1 MIKRSFIIPVLDF
14 SPHSPFNIRTLLKDL
29 EDIPG
34 EVICIFNSQE
44 VYDKIYNHPRI
55 DKFCLNSQNAGVSR
69 SWNIGANLSEGKVAF
84 FLNADLHVKAK
95 AIDSLE
101 AYLFALEDALIV
113 SPEGK
118 IVDYERFKRQLNTNF
133 DFPDD
138 LIIKQYSI
146 RNIQKPVKTHDFMG
160 AFFAV
165 NMDQFF
171 FNRLYFDVRFSP
183 CFLEEW
189 NMGLQAL
196 KKGLFCYTVP
206 VDGYSHQMGISLAD
220 GKKELN
226 YFGKKMTRDDILLKN
241 AQEFAK
247 KWLVTSI

>member
-1 MIKRSFIIPVLDF
+1 MVQRSFIIPVLDF
-14 SPHSPFNIRTLLKDL
+14 SPHSPFSIQTLLKDL
-29 EDIPG
+29 EKIPG
-34 EVICIFNSQE
+34 EVICVFNNQE
-44 VYDKIYNHPRI
+44 VFNKIHNHPRI

-69 SWNIGANLSEGKVAF
+69 SWNIGANLSEGKAGF
-84 FLNADLHVKAK
+84 FLNADLHITAK

-118 IVDYERFKRQLNTNF
+118 RIDYERFKRQLDTEF

-138 LIIKQYSI
+138 LILEQYSAK
-146 RNIQKPVKTHDFMG
+146 NIQKPVKTHDFMG

-165 NMDQFF
+165 HMERFF
-171 FNRLYFDVRFSP
+171 FHRLFFDVRFSP
-183 CFLEEW
+183 CFMEEW

-206 VDGYSHQMGISLAD
+206 IDGYAHQMGISLAD
-220 GKKELN
+220 GKKEVN
-226 YFGKKMTRDDILLKN
+226 YFGKIMSRDDILLKN
-241 AQEFAK
+241 ARAFAQ
-247 KWLVTSI
+247 KWLK